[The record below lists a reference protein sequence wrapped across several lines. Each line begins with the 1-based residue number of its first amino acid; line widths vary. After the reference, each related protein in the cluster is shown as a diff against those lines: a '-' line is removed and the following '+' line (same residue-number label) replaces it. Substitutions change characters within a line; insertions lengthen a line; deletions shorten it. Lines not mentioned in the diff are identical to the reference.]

1 MPNAQGQLPGTGR
14 RGRGSV
20 YGLLRVNPACR
31 QCRGG
36 VFPRRP
42 WPVGA
47 RAHEHTMQRKVLVI
61 LSNRFRPLEEPRYM
75 EILCKDDGTILK
87 ERRLPRRPSRPVFD
101 EVWEN
106 DDARQSLDSCK
117 SVKRHYKHPL
127 LKPKK

>member
-1 MPNAQGQLPGTGR
+1 MPEAQGRTPAAEAGAVFCSL
-14 RGRGSV
+14 S
-20 YGLLRVNPACR
+20 RVNPACR
-31 QCRGG
+31 RRRGG
-36 VFPRRP
+36 VIRRRP
-42 WPVGA
+42 RPVGA

-61 LSNRFRPLEEPRYM
+61 LSNRFRPLEEPRYI

-87 ERRLPRRPSRPVFD
+87 ERRLPRRPSRPIFD